1 MNLAKSI
8 HETAMEYSFYAK
20 MAKAKGKLIEEK
32 KAYVIAFF
40 LEKNAILNVQEED
53 LKSKFILMRS
63 AAALAYHA
71 GLYEESKELIT
82 KCRAANPP
90 AYILTELAEIELL
103 VQAAKKT
110 DTVQERLQ
118 LEGVLTDV
126 NTKEHEITLNNT
138 ANQQVFS
145 IFIPPAL
152 LREIVQG
159 YWTKKVQIQA
169 RVTVQGL
176 IVLEKIRVAA

>member
-8 HETAMEYSFYAK
+8 HETAMEYSFFAK
-20 MAKAKGKLIEEK
+20 MAKAKGKPIEEK

-40 LEKNAILNVQEED
+40 LEKKAILNVQEGDQE
-53 LKSKFILMRS
+53 SKFILMRS

-71 GLYEESKELIT
+71 NLYEESMELIA
-82 KCRAANPP
+82 KCREENPP
-90 AYILTELAEIELL
+90 AFILKELVEIERL
-103 VQAAKKT
+103 VQTAKKI

-126 NTKEHEITLNNT
+126 NTKEHEITIDNK

-152 LREIVQG
+152 LRDIVQV
-159 YWTKKVQIQA
+159 YWTKNVQIQA

-176 IVLEKIRVAA
+176 MVLEKIRVAA